1 MSVKSKSKSNQSKL
15 PTLRFRAKIILGFV
29 AVLAILA
36 VSMAFAYFGFERI
49 QAAVASYRTSV
60 SEADLA
66 RTVDRELIAYQG
78 LARAY
83 TLTGAVD
90 DETAAKAA
98 EDNLKSAIAK
108 SMSATTGAARREQVG
123 KLEAEFQRFTKV
135 FGEIIVLT
143 RENNK
148 IAADELNSVGNKIRF
163 KFDDLADT
171 AALAGL
177 ASVQTTAKDIT
188 SQYLAV
194 STSVGAF
201 VAKPE
206 PKTADG
212 VIARIKFLETL
223 LVSIYASDQKITD
236 RVTEI
241 GNLLKQYRT
250 SFAKL
255 TENVKIIVKSNGEM
269 TKTAATILKL
279 SAELRSDLTADQQR
293 IEASANATIGETEQ
307 LMLMMALG
315 GLAIGAVLALWLG
328 NGISRPMI
336 AMCKAMRELA
346 SGNFDVV
353 LPGLGRKDEIGEMA
367 GAVEEFK
374 VQAVAKA
381 ERDAAASEAQN
392 REQAASRRSELIR
405 FADDFESAVG
415 AIVSNVSA
423 SAVQLESAAS
433 TLTRTAETTQSLS
446 SQVAGVSEQASSNMQ
461 SVATATEE
469 LSASVEEIGRQVRDS
484 SRIAEAA
491 VVQAKETDGR
501 IGKLSHAAQQI
512 GEVVKLITAIAEQ
525 TNLLALNATIEAARA
540 GEAGRGF
547 AVVASEV
554 KSLASQTAKA
564 TDEISSHITGMQGA
578 TAESV
583 AAIKEI
589 GATIGQISSISTS
602 IASAVEQQGAAT
614 QEIARS
620 VQTVAQGTQTAA
632 TDIGEVNRGAAETG
646 SASEEVLHSAKTLS
660 SESTRLRAELDRFMG
675 NIRAA

>member
-1 MSVKSKSKSNQSKL
+1 MPVKSTSNTSKL
-15 PTLRFRAKIILGFV
+15 FTLRFRAKIILGFV

-49 QAAVASYRTSV
+49 QAAVASYRASV

-83 TLTGAVD
+83 TLTGATD
-90 DETAAKAA
+90 DESAAKAA
-98 EDNLKSAIAK
+98 EENLKGAIAK
-108 SMSATTGAARREQVG
+108 SVAATTGAARREQVG

-135 FGEIIVLT
+135 FGEIITLT

-177 ASVQTTAKDIT
+177 NSVQTTAKDVT

-194 STSVGAF
+194 STSVSAF
-201 VAKPE
+201 VAKPG

-223 LVSIYASDQKITD
+223 LVSIYANDQKITD

-255 TENVKIIVKSNGEM
+255 TENVKVIVKLNGEM
-269 TKTAATILKL
+269 TKTATGILKL
-279 SAELRSDLTADQQR
+279 SAELRSDLTSDQQR
-293 IEASANATIGETEQ
+293 IEASANSTITETER

-315 GLAIGAVLALWLG
+315 GLAIGAVLALMLG

-367 GAVEEFK
+367 GAGEEVK

-381 ERDAAASEAQN
+381 ERDAAASEVQN

-469 LSASVEEIGRQVRDS
+469 LSASVEEIGRQVRAS

-632 TDIGEVNRGAAETG
+632 TDIGQVNRGAAETG
-646 SASEEVLHSAKTLS
+646 SASEEVLNSAKTLS

>member
-1 MSVKSKSKSNQSKL
+1 MGPGSALRLSRTTDNPVSPNRRLRRRKFNAAYPLRFTVFMRQEAGCFRAAPGFPRMEWGGGMPVKSKSTTSKL
-15 PTLRFRAKIILGFV
+15 LTLRFRAKIILGFV

-49 QAAVASYRTSV
+49 QAAVASYRSSV
-60 SEADLA
+60 AEADLA

-83 TLTGAVD
+83 TLTGAAD

-98 EDNLKSAIAK
+98 ENNLKSAIAK

-123 KLEAEFQRFTKV
+123 KLEAEFQSFTKV

-177 ASVQTTAKDIT
+177 NSVQTTAKDVT

-194 STSVGAF
+194 STSVSAF

-223 LVSIYASDQKITD
+223 LVSIYANDQKITD

-241 GNLLKQYRT
+241 SNLLKQYRT
-250 SFAKL
+250 SFSKL
-255 TENVKIIVKSNGEM
+255 TENVKVIVKLNGEM
-269 TKTAATILKL
+269 TKTAASILKL
-279 SAELRSDLTADQQR
+279 SGELRSELTADQQR
-293 IEASANATIGETEQ
+293 IEVNANATIGDTER

-315 GLAIGAVLALWLG
+315 GLAVGAALALMLG

-381 ERDAAASEAQN
+381 ERDAAAS
-392 REQAASRRSELIR
+392 
-405 FADDFESAVG
+405 D
-415 AIVSNVSA
+415 
-423 SAVQLESAAS
+423 
-433 TLTRTAETTQSLS
+433 
-446 SQVAGVSEQASSNMQ
+446 MQ

-632 TDIGEVNRGAAETG
+632 TDIGQVNRGAAETG
-646 SASEEVLHSAKTLS
+646 SASEEVLNSAKTLS
-660 SESTRLRAELDRFMG
+660 SESTRLRAELDRFMA

>member
-1 MSVKSKSKSNQSKL
+1 MPVKSAPNTSKL
-15 PTLRFRAKIILGFV
+15 FTLRFRAKIILGFV

-49 QAAVASYRTSV
+49 QAAVASYRASV

-83 TLTGAVD
+83 TLTGATD

-98 EDNLKSAIAK
+98 EENLKGAIAK
-108 SMSATTGAARREQVG
+108 SVAATTGAARREQVG

-135 FGEIIVLT
+135 FGEIITLT

-177 ASVQTTAKDIT
+177 NSVQTTAKDVT

-194 STSVGAF
+194 STSVSAF

-223 LVSIYASDQKITD
+223 LVSIYANDQKITD

-255 TENVKIIVKSNGEM
+255 TENVKVIVKLNGEM
-269 TKTAATILKL
+269 TKTAAGILKL
-279 SAELRSDLTADQQR
+279 SAELRSDLTSDQQR
-293 IEASANATIGETEQ
+293 TSANSTITETER

-315 GLAIGAVLALWLG
+315 GLAIGAVLALMLG

-578 TAESV
+578 TARV
-583 AAIKEI
+583 
-589 GATIGQISSISTS
+589 GRRD
-602 IASAVEQQGAAT
+602 QG
-614 QEIARS
+614 
-620 VQTVAQGTQTAA
+620 
-632 TDIGEVNRGAAETG
+632 NRRDHRPDL
-646 SASEEVLHSAKTLS
+646 VD
-660 SESTRLRAELDRFMG
+660 LDVDCERR
-675 NIRAA
+675 RAAGRRDAGNRAQRPDRCAGYPDRRHRHRPGQSRRR

>member
-1 MSVKSKSKSNQSKL
+1 MSVKSKSNQSKL

-36 VSMAFAYFGFERI
+36 VSMGFAYFGFERI
-49 QAAVASYRTSV
+49 AGAVASYRTSV

-83 TLTGAVD
+83 TLTGSAD

-98 EDNLKSAIAK
+98 EENLKSAIAK
-108 SMSATTGAARREQVG
+108 SMPATPGAARREQVG

-135 FGEIIVLT
+135 FGEIITLT

-148 IAADELNSVGNKIRF
+148 IAAEELNSVGNKIRF
-163 KFDDLADT
+163 KFDDLSDT

-194 STSVGAF
+194 STSVSAF

-223 LVSIYASDQKITD
+223 LVSIYANDQKITD
-236 RVTEI
+236 RVKEI
-241 GNLLKQYRT
+241 GDLLKQYRV

-255 TENVKIIVKSNGEM
+255 TENVKVIVKANAEM

-293 IEASANATIGETEQ
+293 IETSANETIVDTER
-307 LMLMMALG
+307 LMLMLALG
-315 GLAIGAVLALWLG
+315 GLAIGVVLALMLG

-367 GAVEEFK
+367 SAVEEFK
-374 VQAVAKA
+374 VQAIAKA
-381 ERDAAASEAQN
+381 ERDAAASEVQN
-392 REQAASRRSELIR
+392 REQAASRRAELIR

-564 TDEISSHITGMQGA
+564 TDEISSHIAGMQGA

-632 TDIGEVNRGAAETG
+632 ADIGQVNRGAAETG
-646 SASEEVLHSAKTLS
+646 SASEEVLNSAKTLS

>member
-1 MSVKSKSKSNQSKL
+1 MSVKSKPSSSKL
-15 PTLRFRAKIILGFV
+15 FTLRFRAKIILGFV

-49 QAAVASYRTSV
+49 AGAVASYRTSV
-60 SEADLA
+60 AEADLA
-66 RTVDRELIAYQG
+66 RTIDRELISYQG
-78 LARAY
+78 LTRAY
-83 TLTGAVD
+83 TLTGAAD

-98 EDNLKSAIAK
+98 EENLKAAIAK

-123 KLEAEFQRFTKV
+123 KLEADFQRFAKV
-135 FGEIIVLT
+135 FGEIITLT

-148 IAADELNSVGNKIRF
+148 IATDELNSVGNKIRF

-194 STSVGAF
+194 STSVSAF

-212 VIARIKFLETL
+212 VVARIKFLETL
-223 LVSIYASDQKITD
+223 LVSIYANDQKITD

-241 GNLLKQYRT
+241 GGLLKQYRT

-255 TENVKIIVKSNGEM
+255 SDNVKIIVKSNGEM
-269 TKTAATILKL
+269 TKTAASILKL
-279 SAELRSDLTADQQR
+279 SGELRSDLSADQQR
-293 IEASANATIGETEQ
+293 IETSANVTIGETERLI
-307 LMLMMALG
+307 LMLALG
-315 GLAIGAVLALWLG
+315 GLAVGAVLALMLG

-392 REQAASRRSELIR
+392 KEQAASRRGELIR

-423 SAVQLESAAS
+423 SAVQLESSAS
-433 TLTRTAETTQSLS
+433 TLTRTAETTQACRARSPAS
-446 SQVAGVSEQASSNMQ
+446 PSRPPATCNRSQPRPKSC
-461 SVATATEE
+461 
-469 LSASVEEIGRQVRDS
+469 RPR
-484 SRIAEAA
+484 SR
-491 VVQAKETDGR
+491 R
-501 IGKLSHAAQQI
+501 S
-512 GEVVKLITAIAEQ
+512 
-525 TNLLALNATIEAARA
+525 AARSAIPA
-540 GEAGRGF
+540 GSPKPPWCRPRRPTA
-547 AVVASEV
+547 ASEN
-554 KSLASQTAKA
+554 SRMPPSR
-564 TDEISSHITGMQGA
+564 S
-578 TAESV
+578 
-583 AAIKEI
+583 
-589 GATIGQISSISTS
+589 
-602 IASAVEQQGAAT
+602 
-614 QEIARS
+614 ARS
-620 VQTVAQGTQTAA
+620 
-632 TDIGEVNRGAAETG
+632 
-646 SASEEVLHSAKTLS
+646 S
-660 SESTRLRAELDRFMG
+660 S
-675 NIRAA
+675 